1 MLIDA
6 RWQRHLI
13 ATLQLE
19 PLFESAHLDGGAS
32 NGRALANRHV
42 MRLHTREREVGDS
55 TRLVALLRGLGVGS
69 DVVEASIR
77 RNDAIVARA
86 AEIIAEWTTYLPE
99 DCVKAMVSDGWH
111 SST

>member
-69 DVVEASIR
+69 DVVEAFIR